1 MTKQKTINVYTTAYK
16 KAGVDHKGA
25 PQYEVQMKIIGQATS
40 YADAKAK
47 YGYTAIVDGYARD
60 VEGE

>member
-16 KAGVDHKGA
+16 KSGVDHKGNA
-25 PQYEVQMKIIGQATS
+25 QFEVQMKVVGQAHS

-47 YGYTAIVDGYARD
+47 YGVLAIVDGYAREMD
-60 VEGE
+60 EE

>member
-16 KAGVDHKGA
+16 KAGVDHKGN
-25 PQYEVQMKIIGQATS
+25 PQFEVQMKVVGQAHS

-47 YGYTAIVDGYARD
+47 YGYTAIVDGVAREMD
-60 VEGE
+60 EE